1 MPQKINQIEK
11 MKNKL
16 FTCLVLLTTIVNG
29 QDITKKEVQNQVIRV
44 LDSLN
49 QVKIAEEK
57 SKPKKENWYE
67 NIGLR
72 GYVQIRYNGLLSSN
86 DKVSCDQCDKSWGTT
101 STAADAKS
109 NNGFFIRRARMIFSG
124 QVHPNVYIY
133 IQPDFASSP
142 TTGVN
147 HFAQLRDAYFD
158 LSIDKKKEYRFRV
171 GQSKVPYGF
180 ENLQSSQNRLTLDRN
195 DALNS
200 AVANERDLGVFFYW
214 APSKIRDRFAML
226 VKDGYKGSGDYGV
239 FAFGAYNGQTAN
251 KSEANRDLHVVTRVS
266 YPFVVGN
273 QIIEPGLQAYT
284 GKWAFTNELSL
295 EEKDKNGIITKPAV
309 TTPNKLNTLDQRIAA
324 SFILYPKPF
333 GIQAEYTIGKGP
345 RYDKV
350 KNSVDVSKLEGGYV
364 TLNYKLDLPNHK
376 YLYPFAKFQYYD
388 GGKKFEKDARSYVV
402 RDYEIG
408 LEWQPF
414 KAFELVAE
422 WVIADRTFEDSALK
436 NNRQQGNLLRLQAQF
451 NF

>member
-1 MPQKINQIEK
+1 MFSNAQDVQKDE
-11 MKNKL
+11 
-16 FTCLVLLTTIVNG
+16 
-29 QDITKKEVQNQVIRV
+29 ITKSVIRIV
-44 LDSLN
+44 DSIN
-49 QVKIAEEK
+49 KAKEQEDKN
-57 SKPKKENWYE
+57 KPKKEHWYD
-67 NIGLR
+67 NIGIR
-72 GYVQIRYNGLLSSN
+72 GYAQVRYNGLLSSN

-109 NNGFFIRRARMIFSG
+109 NNGFFIRRARIVFSG
-124 QVHPNVYIY
+124 QIHPNVYFY

-142 TTGVN
+142 TSGVN
-147 HFAQLRDAYFD
+147 NFAQIRDAYFD
-158 LSIDKKKEYRFRV
+158 LSFDTKKEFRVRV
-171 GQSKVPYGF
+171 GQSKVPFGF

-200 AVANERDLGVFFYW
+200 AVSNERDLGVFFYW

-251 KSEANRDLHVVTRVS
+251 KSEANRNLHVVTRVS
-266 YPFVVGN
+266 YPFVIGD
-273 QIIEPGLQAYT
+273 QIIEPGIQAYT
-284 GKWAFTNELSL
+284 GKWAFGSELSS
-295 EEKDKNGIITKPAV
+295 GV
-309 TTPNKLNTLDQRIAA
+309 TTPNKLNTIDQRVAA
-324 SFILYPKPF
+324 TFVLYPKPF
-333 GIQAEYTIGKGP
+333 GVQAEYNFGKGP

-350 KNSVDVSKLEGGYV
+350 TNSVEASDLEGGYV
-364 TLNYKLDLPNHK
+364 TLNYKWDLPKHQF
-376 YLYPFAKFQYYD
+376 LYPFAKFQYYD

-402 RDYEIG
+402 RDYELG

-422 WVIADRTFEDSALK
+422 WVIADRTFEDSALP
-436 NNRQQGNLLRLQAQF
+436 NNRQRGNLLRLQAQF

>member
-1 MPQKINQIEK
+1 MFSNAQDVQKDE
-11 MKNKL
+11 
-16 FTCLVLLTTIVNG
+16 
-29 QDITKKEVQNQVIRV
+29 ITKSVIRIV
-44 LDSLN
+44 DSIN
-49 QVKIAEEK
+49 KAKQQEDKN
-57 SKPKKENWYE
+57 KPKKEHWYD
-67 NIGLR
+67 NIGIR
-72 GYVQIRYNGLLSSN
+72 GYAQVRYNGLLSSN

-109 NNGFFIRRARMIFSG
+109 NNGFFIRRARIVFSG
-124 QVHPNVYIY
+124 QIHPNVYFY

-142 TTGVN
+142 TSGVN
-147 HFAQLRDAYFD
+147 NFAQIRDAYFD
-158 LSIDKKKEYRFRV
+158 LSFDTKKEFRVRV
-171 GQSKVPYGF
+171 GQSKVPFGF

-200 AVANERDLGVFFYW
+200 AVSNERDLGVFFYW

-251 KSEANRDLHVVTRVS
+251 KSEANRNLHVVTRVS
-266 YPFVVGN
+266 YPFVIGD
-273 QIIEPGLQAYT
+273 QIIEPGIQAYT
-284 GKWAFTNELSL
+284 GKWAFGSELSS
-295 EEKDKNGIITKPAV
+295 GV
-309 TTPNKLNTLDQRIAA
+309 TTPNKLNTIDQRVAA
-324 SFILYPKPF
+324 TFVLYPKPF
-333 GIQAEYTIGKGP
+333 GVQAEYNFGKGP

-350 KNSVDVSKLEGGYV
+350 TNSVEASDLEGGYV
-364 TLNYKLDLPNHK
+364 TLNYKWDLPKHQF
-376 YLYPFAKFQYYD
+376 LYPFAKFQYYD

-402 RDYEIG
+402 RDYELG

-422 WVIADRTFEDSALK
+422 WVIADRTFEDSALP
-436 NNRQQGNLLRLQAQF
+436 NNRQRGNLLRLQAQF

>member
-1 MPQKINQIEK
+1 MKKITLAFLLLGAIIAKAQEV
-11 MKNKL
+11 NK
-16 FTCLVLLTTIVNG
+16 IS
-29 QDITKKEVQNQVIRV
+29 KEVIRV
-44 LDSLN
+44 FDSISKEK
-49 QVKIAEEK
+49 QVEKVKLEKELWYNKIA
-57 SKPKKENWYE
+57 
-67 NIGLR
+67 LR
-72 GYVQIRYNGLLSSN
+72 GYVQVRYNGLLSSN

-101 STAADAKS
+101 STAVDAKS

-142 TTGVN
+142 SSGVN

-158 LSIDKKKEYRFRV
+158 LSFDAKKEYRVRV

-200 AVANERDLGVFFYW
+200 AVANERDLGIFFYW

-284 GKWAFTNELSL
+284 GKWAFVRGD
-295 EEKDKNGIITKPAV
+295 KDAFV
-309 TTPNKLNTLDQRIAA
+309 STTLNANYLTDQRVAA
-324 SFILYPKPF
+324 SFIMYPKPF

>member
-1 MPQKINQIEK
+1 MKKILFAGALIVSSLINAQNS
-11 MKNKL
+11 NKSE
-16 FTCLVLLTTIVNG
+16 VS
-29 QDITKKEVQNQVIRV
+29 KEVFRV
-44 LDSLN
+44 LDSIN
-49 QVKIAEEK
+49 KVKESEK
-57 SKPKKENWYE
+57 TKADKELWY
-67 NIGLR
+67 NKISIR
-72 GYVQIRYNGLLSSN
+72 GYVQVRYNGLFSTN

-101 STAADAKS
+101 STASGAES
-109 NNGFFIRRARMIFSG
+109 NNGFFIRRARIVFSG
-124 QVHPNVYIY
+124 QVHPNVYVY
-133 IQPDFASSP
+133 IQPDFASAPAS
-142 TTGVN
+142 GVN
-147 HFAQLRDAYFD
+147 HFAQLRDAYADISF
-158 LSIDKKKEYRFRV
+158 DKKKEFRV
-171 GQSKVPYGF
+171 RLGQSKVPFGF
-180 ENLQSSQNRLTLDRN
+180 ENLQSSQNRLVLDRN

-200 AVANERDLGVFFYW
+200 AVSNERDLGAFFYW
-214 APSKIRDRFAML
+214 APAEIRERFAML

-251 KSEANRDLHVVTRVS
+251 KSEANRDLHFVTRVS
-266 YPFVVGN
+266 YPFAVGN

-284 GKWAFTNELSL
+284 GKWALSSTDIATAANL
-295 EEKDKNGIITKPAV
+295 DKNYLT
-309 TTPNKLNTLDQRIAA
+309 DQRVAA

-333 GIQAEYTIGKGP
+333 GIQAEYNIGRGP

-350 KNSVDVSKLEGGYV
+350 TNKVDVSSLEGGYV

-376 YLYPFAKFQYYD
+376 YLFPFAKFQYYD

-402 RDYEIG
+402 RDYEFG
-408 LEWQPF
+408 LEWQPL

>member
-1 MPQKINQIEK
+1 

-57 SKPKKENWYE
+57 SRPKKENWYE

-142 TTGVN
+142 TTGAN

-200 AVANERDLGVFFYW
+200 AVANERDLGIFFYW

-251 KSEANRDLHVVTRVS
+251 KSEANRDLLVVTRVS

-284 GKWAFTNELSL
+284 GKWAMASTDITTAATL
-295 EEKDKNGIITKPAV
+295 DKNYLT
-309 TTPNKLNTLDQRIAA
+309 DQRVAA
-324 SFILYPKPF
+324 SFIMYPKPF